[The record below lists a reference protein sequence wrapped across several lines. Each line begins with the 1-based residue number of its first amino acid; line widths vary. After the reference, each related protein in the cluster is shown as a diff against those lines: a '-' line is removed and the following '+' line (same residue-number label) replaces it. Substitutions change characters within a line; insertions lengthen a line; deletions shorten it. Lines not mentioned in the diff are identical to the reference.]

1 MENDIE
7 KGDVDIFRDTP
18 VRYLGIYLFY
28 MFILLPVDAACMLL
42 LSELFYVQDSILDKV
57 WRGGGEH
64 AIIKPFCLL
73 FSQAT
78 QMRWG
83 RHSELRCPLDWFT

>member
-1 MENDIE
+1 MDGWLFGTLFIKCQHPVKKNTSGQHARMENDIE

-18 VRYLGIYLFY
+18 VRYLGIYLYY

-57 WRGGGEH
+57 WRGGG
-64 AIIKPFCLL
+64 
-73 FSQAT
+73 
-78 QMRWG
+78 G
-83 RHSELRCPLDWFT
+83 

>member
-18 VRYLGIYLFY
+18 VRYLGMYLFY
-28 MFILLPVDAACMLL
+28 MLILLPVDAACILL
-42 LSELFYVQDSILDKV
+42 LSELFYVHDSRQSV
-57 WRGGGEH
+57 EGRGGGEH

-78 QMRWG
+78 QMRLG
-83 RHSELRCPLDWFT
+83 RHSELRCP

>member
-18 VRYLGIYLFY
+18 VRYLGMYLFY
-28 MFILLPVDAACMLL
+28 MLILLPVDAACILL
-42 LSELFYVQDSILDKV
+42 LSELFYVHDSRQSV
-57 WRGGGEH
+57 EGGGGEH

-78 QMRWG
+78 QMRLG
-83 RHSELRCPLDWFT
+83 RHSELRCP

>member
-18 VRYLGIYLFY
+18 VRYLGMYLFY
-28 MFILLPVDAACMLL
+28 MLILLPVDAACILL
-42 LSELFYVQDSILDKV
+42 LAELFYVHDSRQSV
-57 WRGGGEH
+57 WSGGGEH

-78 QMRWG
+78 QMRLG
-83 RHSELRCPLDWFT
+83 RHSELRCP